1 MKQALES
8 RPLAVAAVFTLVALV
23 GGALFAGAPVS
34 ADRSGSDAAW
44 RLPEATAL
52 RRFDPADV
60 TTMRSSTFWSTA
72 ATADDGGI
80 DAPAAAWTLAGIV
93 RDGERWLALVATPGN
108 ALDVKRLAA
117 GEALPDGRS
126 IIAIDA
132 ARMQVDAGACRID
145 YTLYAPRPAG
155 GCADDTQGP

>member
-1 MKQALES
+1 VKWALES
-8 RPLAVAAVFTLVALV
+8 RPLAVAALCALVALV
-23 GGALFAGAPVS
+23 GGALFAGAPIS
-34 ADRSGSDAAW
+34 ADRSGGEALW

-60 TTMRSSTFWSTA
+60 TTLRNSTFWSTA
-72 ATADDGGI
+72 ATAGDESI
-80 DAPAAAWTLAGIV
+80 DAPSAWTLAGIV

-117 GEALPDGRS
+117 GDALPDGRR
-126 IIAIDA
+126 IVTIDA